1 MAFNLYQFQEFAVD
15 LLISQ
20 KRQLLAYD
28 MGLGKTIIAL
38 SAAEKLNLPTL
49 VICPAFMKAT
59 WEREFKNF
67 KIDDIRI
74 NTWANIKFENPTVL
88 IVDESHYGK
97 NPESQRTIAFLEVA
111 KRVRGRSGYVWL
123 LSGTPAKNSAA
134 ELYCQLIAVGLEGY
148 PTYLEF
154 ADEFSESF
162 LAKYSQMSRPV
173 VKHRGVRNLEKLRN
187 LYAPLMHV
195 LKAKDVL
202 DLPLQIKKKII
213 SNFSVFKEEDVAEFR
228 SDAESFM
235 KKNFSTKKLQQAQ
248 MNISTTKS
256 LVEELK
262 MSFEKIIIFSD
273 HVSPARDFANHFECG
288 LITGEVPI
296 EKRESVIKE
305 FKDNGSV
312 LSCTIGSAGVGLNLQ
327 FANCIVFSDSS
338 WSAADMMQAE
348 KRIHRIG
355 QQDHCH
361 YFYVVDS
368 GLGEVIHE
376 TVQRKMELM
385 EKLK

>member
-1 MAFNLYQFQEFAVD
+1 MAFTLYPFQKTAVD
-15 LLISQ
+15 LLLKS

-38 SAAEKLNLPTL
+38 AAAEKLNLPTL

-67 KIDDIRI
+67 KINDIRI
-74 NTWANIKFENPTVL
+74 NTWANIKFENPMVL

-97 NPESQRTIAFLEVA
+97 TPESQRTIAFMDVA

-148 PTYLEF
+148 ETYLEF
-154 ADEFSESF
+154 ADEFAESF
-162 LAKYSQMSRPV
+162 LAKYSQMSRPI
-173 VKHRGVRNLEKLRN
+173 VKHRGVKNLEKLRE

-202 DLPLQIKKKII
+202 DLPEQIKKKII
-213 SNFSVFKEEDVAEFR
+213 STFSVFNEDDLGAFR
-228 SDAESFM
+228 SDVESFM

-248 MNISTTKS
+248 MNIATTKS

-273 HVSPARDFANHFECG
+273 HISPARDFANHFECG

-296 EKRESVIKE
+296 EKREAIIKE
-305 FKDNGSV
+305 FKENGSV
-312 LSCTIGSAGVGLNLQ
+312 LSCTIGAAGVGLNLQ

-338 WSAADMMQAE
+338 WSAADMLQAE

-355 QQDHCH
+355 QSEHCH

-368 GLGEVIHE
+368 GLGEIIHE
-376 TVQRKMELM
+376 TIQKKMELM